1 MFDTKKSDFA
11 TTIGGFLLVGFLAL
25 CIGLR
30 LLNIEFDMFGGA
42 GVVNLSFLLTTIG
55 VLVGFFCLY
64 KAFLTEGF
72 TFLMVSAFGYAC
84 FSATTVPVGLD
95 LAIGMC
101 ALFAI
106 IAFMG
111 FREGYLDLTIINV
124 AFAVVALVY
133 FGFDLSD
140 MGFLNIILGLLLF
153 VAAGVS
159 GYVAVVDWISAQDF
173 ILEYEEEVFGDC
185 CCCDDD
191 CDCDDDCCC
200 EEEEEDD
207 CGCGDDCCCHKK
219 D

>member
-30 LLNIEFDMFGGA
+30 VLNIEFDMFGGA
-42 GVVNLSFLLTTIG
+42 GVLNLSFLQTTIG

>member
-30 LLNIEFDMFGGA
+30 LLNIELDLFNGA

-111 FREGYLDLTIINV
+111 FREGYLDLTIINA

>member
-1 MFDTKKSDFA
+1 MFDTKRSDFA
-11 TTIGGFLLVGFLAL
+11 TTIGGFLLVAFFAL

-30 LLNIEFDMFGGA
+30 MFNIELDLFEGEGI
-42 GVVNLSFLLTTIG
+42 LKLTRLLTVIG
-55 VLVGFFCLY
+55 VLVGFFCLC

-72 TFLMVSAFGYAC
+72 TFLLVTAFGYAAA
-84 FSATTVPVGLD
+84 SAIPPVGLD

-101 ALFAI
+101 ALFAVV
-106 IAFMG
+106 AFMG
-111 FREGYLDLTIINV
+111 YREGYLDLTIIN
-124 AFAVVALVY
+124 ALFALVALLY

-140 MGFLNIILGLLLF
+140 MGFVYIILGLLLI

-191 CDCDDDCCC
+191 DCCCDDDDDCCC
-200 EEEEEDD
+200 DDD
-207 CGCGDDCCCHKK
+207 CDCHKK